1 MSRKRPQEEYSESL
15 AGRFKR
21 WLDGEKDPFVGTLE
35 MKPPAP
41 VQEPEEPYSPSDY
54 EAIRKKSRDY
64 PRNKRLKGY
73 GHVYR
78 TVSVAVCL
86 LLIGILVYAVSFLP
100 SVGAESNPANNEVPA
115 RYITQGLEE
124 TGSVNLVTG
133 MILTYRAFDTFGETT
148 VLFIATCCV
157 MILLMRGGE

>member
-41 VQEPEEPYSPSDY
+41 VQEPEEPYGPSDY

-78 TVSVAVCL
+78 TVSVA
-86 LLIGILVYAVSFLP
+86 
-100 SVGAESNPANNEVPA
+100 
-115 RYITQGLEE
+115 
-124 TGSVNLVTG
+124 
-133 MILTYRAFDTFGETT
+133 
-148 VLFIATCCV
+148 
-157 MILLMRGGE
+157 

>member
-41 VQEPEEPYSPSDY
+41 VQEPEEPYGPSDY

-78 TVSVAVCL
+78 TVSV
-86 LLIGILVYAVSFLP
+86 VS
-100 SVGAESNPANNEVPA
+100 VPA
-115 RYITQGLEE
+115 ADRDPGVC
-124 TGSVNLVTG
+124 G
-133 MILTYRAFDTFGETT
+133 
-148 VLFIATCCV
+148 VLPP
-157 MILLMRGGE
+157 LRGGRVQPSQ

>member
-1 MSRKRPQEEYSESL
+1 MSRKRPQEEYGESL

-64 PRNKRLKGY
+64 PRNKSLKGY
-73 GHVYR
+73 GYVYR
-78 TVSVAVCL
+78 TVSVVVCL
-86 LLIGILVYAVSFLP
+86 LLIGILVLSL
-100 SVGAESNPANNEVPA
+100 
-115 RYITQGLEE
+115 IH
-124 TGSVNLVTG
+124 
-133 MILTYRAFDTFGETT
+133 I
-148 VLFIATCCV
+148 
-157 MILLMRGGE
+157 